1 MMEKWEDRKSF
12 SFPYLYLDE
21 KPFCFVENK
30 FCINLPSCP
39 YYIRQKVTHYTLK
52 KNYVQMDTSLK

>member
-52 KNYVQMDTSLK
+52 KNYV